1 MMMMIHLIE
10 WKVFDWFD
18 NAALLISRKKGLIQ
32 SNRSRTDDQR
42 AIPWSFSVWFGKRFS
57 IFYSFIKSTHREVYL
72 IWSFKTRIAHI
83 HYFNTHWCG
92 GYYAAVKR
100 NRIYENGA
108 FLFVYDFITAA
119 QLYYAVKFIQENIR
133 NSHQCFTKATHVRAK
148 RRNKLHILNEYGN
161 IAESIRHCNF
171 HLTKKNSYFNVNCF
185 GNMYW
190 RRRCYFKSIRYSLF
204 ADSTTWITHVFM
216 VSGFNLNRMQ
226 LRSHMLSN

>member
-1 MMMMIHLIE
+1 MTKEQYPDHFQHDLENGLVFLILSSNPRIAR
-10 WKVFDWFD
+10 F
-18 NAALLISRKKGLIQ
+18 LL
-32 SNRSRTDDQR
+32 
-42 AIPWSFSVWFGKRFS
+42 
-57 IFYSFIKSTHREVYL
+57 
-72 IWSFKTRIAHI
+72 KTRIAHI

-171 HLTKKNSYFNVNCF
+171 HQTKKQLFQCELLWQYVLAAALLFQTHKIFFVCRFDHVNYTCIHGVRVQSKSY
-185 GNMYW
+185 
-190 RRRCYFKSIRYSLF
+190 
-204 ADSTTWITHVFM
+204 AITQPYAVQ
-216 VSGFNLNRMQ
+216 LNGY
-226 LRSHMLSN
+226 